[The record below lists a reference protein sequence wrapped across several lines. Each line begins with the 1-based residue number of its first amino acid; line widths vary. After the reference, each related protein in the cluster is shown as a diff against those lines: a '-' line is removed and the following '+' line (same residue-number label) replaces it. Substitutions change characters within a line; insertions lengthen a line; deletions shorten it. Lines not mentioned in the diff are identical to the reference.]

1 MLPLR
6 DQLKDKIMKTLQE
19 SIIGRKG
26 TPIAKYWIEFGGLDP
41 KLLKQYAKGDISF
54 TDLTMELVAEEITY
68 TDPNDNFTEADMLQF
83 AKQVI
88 NRKYK
93 FPKMVYA
100 RVMDQYKEVI
110 DTIYGRNFQYDLNK
124 YCKSHK

>member
-1 MLPLR
+1 
-6 DQLKDKIMKTLQE
+6 MKTLQE

-110 DTIYGRNFQYDLNK
+110 DTIYGRNFQYDLDK

>member
-1 MLPLR
+1 
-6 DQLKDKIMKTLQE
+6 MKHISE

-26 TPIAKYWIEFGGLDP
+26 VPNAKYWIEFGGLDP
-41 KLLKQYAKGDISF
+41 KLLRKYAAGEITF
-54 TDLTMELVAEEITY
+54 TDLSMNLVAEEITY

-88 NRKYK
+88 NRQYK

-110 DTIYGRNFQYDLNK
+110 DTIYGRNFQYDLDK
-124 YCKSHK
+124 YCKK